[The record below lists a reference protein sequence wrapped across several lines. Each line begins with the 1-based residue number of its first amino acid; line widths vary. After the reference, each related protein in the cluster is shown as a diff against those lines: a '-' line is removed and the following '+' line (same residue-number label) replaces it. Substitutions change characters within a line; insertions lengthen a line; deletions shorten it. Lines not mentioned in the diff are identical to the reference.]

1 MAQPLISEA
10 RSFSNSER
18 VRSKLAA
25 ASSSIDVRCQTVIS
39 EGAAAKRSIFVV
51 MIGFLLLLPI
61 SWRAGISRCD
71 VRAEILILPPWSRQD
86 CHGNILKAGQPGR
99 KTIEW
104 SG

>member
-10 RSFSNSER
+10 QSFSNSES

-51 MIGFLLLLPI
+51 MIGFLLLLAI

-71 VRAEILILPPWSRQD
+71 VRAEILICTS
-86 CHGNILKAGQPGR
+86 GGPG
-99 KTIEW
+99 KVVMEI
-104 SG
+104 S

>member
-1 MAQPLISEA
+1 LRQFAQPLISEA

-71 VRAEILILPPWSRQD
+71 VRAEILIFTSVVPARLSWKYLE
-86 CHGNILKAGQPGR
+86 GGAA
-99 KTIEW
+99 W
-104 SG
+104 